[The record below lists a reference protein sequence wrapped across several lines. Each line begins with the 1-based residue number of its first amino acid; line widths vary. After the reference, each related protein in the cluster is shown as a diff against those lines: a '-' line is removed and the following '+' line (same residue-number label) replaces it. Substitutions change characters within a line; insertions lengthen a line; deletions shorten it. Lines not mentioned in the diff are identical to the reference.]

1 MANVHDVAAY
11 VLKHEDQM
19 TTMKLQK
26 LCYYSQGW
34 SLAWDGVPLFGE
46 EIQAWMNG
54 PVVYELFNEHR
65 GRFVVSEWPAG
76 NPDNLTKDER
86 ETIDAVY
93 GTYGKY
99 TAQQLSDMT
108 HNESPWL
115 EARDGLPEGN
125 RSSATID
132 LDTMQAYFDALNNG

>member
-1 MANVHDVAAY
+1 MASVHDVAAY
-11 VLKHEDQM
+11 VLQHENQM

-34 SLAWDGVPLFGE
+34 SLAWDAKPLFHE

-54 PVVYELFNEHR
+54 PVVYELFKAHK
-65 GRFVVSEWPAG
+65 GRFVVSDWPEG
-76 NPDNLTKDER
+76 NVDNLTSDER

-93 GTYGKY
+93 DAYGKY

-108 HNESPWL
+108 HNESPWMD
-115 EARDGLPEGN
+115 ARSGLPEGS

-132 LDTMQAYFDALNNG
+132 LDAMQVYFDSLNNR

>member
-11 VLKHEDQM
+11 VLHHENQM

-54 PVVYELFNEHR
+54 PVVYELFDKHR
-65 GRFVVSEWPAG
+65 GQFVVSEWPAG
-76 NPDNLTKDER
+76 NAEKLTKDER

-93 GTYGKY
+93 ETYGKY
-99 TAQQLSDMT
+99 NAQQLSDMT
-108 HNESPWL
+108 HNESPWI
-115 EARDGLPEGN
+115 EARAGLPEGS
-125 RSSATID
+125 RSKATID
-132 LDTMQAYFDALNNG
+132 LDTMQAYFDALNNR